1 MNDLTVEQNFI
12 MGLQSAADEAMG
24 HCSVCS
30 VFCSMDWNVEVWES
44 GCDQ

>member
-1 MNDLTVEQNFI
+1 MNDLTVEQNLI

-24 HCSVCS
+24 HCS